1 MRLLHRWLAQS
12 FLLIGACLAGPA
24 IALGGAQAVLAL
36 PEAGTLALDGEPQAL
51 VPRGSVAIADVAAG
65 RLDERLAPADRHVA
79 ALGADNEL
87 WIRLRLQ
94 NRSARAMTWNLDYVL
109 PSLEEVTLFE
119 RRGGAWTEQSAGD
132 RITQSEWPRPGRYPR
147 FRLAFD
153 PGQERVLFVRVRN
166 AYAVPVPLRM
176 IGEVAGDAAE
186 QGINVGFGII
196 LGALALLAA
205 ACMVQ
210 AVLYR
215 DSTYFL
221 FAAYTLLLG
230 LAFASLSG
238 LAGQHLWGNHPRW
251 NHVAKAVFP
260 LAAAGAAVWLVRAMC
275 RLSARQRA
283 LSRFSAALGWLLV
296 AVALGVALRGLIL
309 LWVIGLGLLLAASA
323 ILVIAVSTWRRGD
336 TMGGWVFA
344 AAAPLIGVMALIVSR
359 AFGLA
364 PFEFN
369 ANLLLSLSIGAVLPL
384 LVMGLYLQSKELLA
398 VQWRARELAST
409 DALTGLLTPQLFS
422 DRVRAA
428 VGRYRKSGHNAVVL
442 YVQLVNFPWIRE
454 VHGGAAVEQSM
465 IRSAMKL
472 RAQMPDADCI
482 GRVGESTMGLIL
494 ESDTSRAVI
503 LERAARL
510 VAHGLMPLRGLKP
523 NVTLQF
529 HVVAAV
535 LAENPMDAADL
546 QTALDAKLTSMSPR
560 TRRAIRFLEGG
571 PGGVSLHPAPEDDT
585 GMGALAA

>member
-1 MRLLHRWLAQS
+1 MRLLHRWIAQS
-12 FLLIGACLAGPA
+12 LLLVGACLAGPPISVA
-24 IALGGAQAVLAL
+24 AVQAALVL
-36 PEAGTLALDGEPQAL
+36 PESGTLALGREPQAL
-51 VPRGSVAIADVAAG
+51 VPRGSVAIADLAAG
-65 RLDERLAPADRHVA
+65 RLDERFAPAERAVVPF
-79 ALGADNEL
+79 GSDNEL

-94 NRSARAMTWNLDYVL
+94 NRSARAMDWHLDYAL
-109 PSLEEVTLFE
+109 PSIEEVTLFE

-132 RITQSEWPRPGRYPR
+132 RVAQSEWPRPGRYPR

-153 PGQERVLFVRVRN
+153 SGQERVLFVRVRN

-205 ACMVQ
+205 ACLVQ
-210 AVLYR
+210 AMLYR

-221 FAAYTLLLG
+221 FGAYTLLLG
-230 LAFASLSG
+230 LSFASLSG
-238 LAGQHLWGNHPRW
+238 LAGQHLWGNLPLW

-260 LAAAGAAVWLVRAMC
+260 LATAGPAVWLVRAMC

-283 LSRFSAALGWLLV
+283 LSRFSVALGWLLI
-296 AVALGVALRGLIL
+296 AMALGLALRGLTL
-309 LWVIGLGLLLAASA
+309 LWLLGLGLLLAASV

-336 TMGGWVFA
+336 PMGGWVLA
-344 AAAPLIGVMALIVSR
+344 AAVPLIGVTALIILR

-384 LVMGLYLQSKELLA
+384 LLMGLYLQSKELLA

-409 DALTGLLTPQLFS
+409 DALTGLLTPHLFG

-428 VGRYRKSGHNAVVL
+428 VGRYRKSGHNAVLL
-442 YVQLVNFPWIRE
+442 YVRLVNFPWIRE
-454 VHGGAAVEQSM
+454 VHGGAAAEQSM
-465 IRSAMKL
+465 IRAAIKL
-472 RAQMPDADCI
+472 QQQMPDADCM
-482 GRVGESTMGLIL
+482 GRVNENTMGLIL
-494 ESDTSRAVI
+494 ESDTSRSVI
-503 LERAARL
+503 MERAARL
-510 VAHGLMPLRGLKP
+510 VAHGLMPLRGLRP

-529 HVVAAV
+529 HVVVAV
-535 LAENPMDAADL
+535 LAETPLESADL
-546 QTALDAKLTSMSPR
+546 QTALEGTLAAMSPR
-560 TRRAIRFLEGG
+560 TRRPIRFLEGAA
-571 PGGVSLHPAPEDDT
+571 PLHPAPEDDT